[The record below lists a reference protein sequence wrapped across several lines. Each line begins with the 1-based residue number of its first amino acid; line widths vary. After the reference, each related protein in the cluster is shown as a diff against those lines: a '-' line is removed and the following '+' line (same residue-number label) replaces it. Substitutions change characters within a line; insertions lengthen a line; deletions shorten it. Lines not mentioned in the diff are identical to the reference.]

1 MANRRQ
7 FIHTSLALSAASVA
21 PLSFMEQAFMEQ
33 VLAAPAGHPV
43 ALDAFITD
51 ARYAESLAM
60 AASFSQHDVTVHNID
75 GDVTPLWVGHLSKQW
90 RISPGVLAGSTG
102 RDALFVLE
110 TLAWDHGMRVTH
122 REVMVPSGQ
131 QTDGGS
137 VPLVSW
143 IIAPAGRTPR
153 SST

>member
-21 PLSFMEQAFMEQ
+21 PLSFMEH

-90 RISPGVLAGSTG
+90 RISPGFLAGSTG

-143 IIAPAGRTPR
+143 IIAPTGRTPR